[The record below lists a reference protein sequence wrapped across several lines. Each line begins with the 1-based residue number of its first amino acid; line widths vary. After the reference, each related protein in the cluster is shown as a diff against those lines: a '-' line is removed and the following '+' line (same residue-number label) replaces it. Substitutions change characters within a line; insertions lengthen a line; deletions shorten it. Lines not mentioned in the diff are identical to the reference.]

1 MGLLDTYEAMQKEA
15 AANEVDA
22 QRREMLT
29 KYASAAE
36 ELLENEYGEDYKA
49 EDVENLAEKLIDL
62 DVEAV
67 EEQQKVA
74 EYVEAGKVM
83 ANAFIEELK
92 EKKAKE

>member
-1 MGLLDTYEAMQKEA
+1 MGLLDTYEVMQKEA
-15 AANEVDA
+15 AANEVES

-36 ELLENEYGEDYKA
+36 ELLEEEYGEDYKA
-49 EDVENLAEKLIDL
+49 EDVENLAEKLIEL
-62 DVEAV
+62 DEEAV

-83 ANAFIEELK
+83 AKSFIKELK
-92 EKKAKE
+92 EKKATE